1 MGGRV
6 KDIPVRKEPQVD
18 KSEMHLSQASL
29 QDPHLHKRSLPLS
42 ALSGKDAEQVSCFL
56 TDVDD
61 TITTGGRLLPP
72 ALESLW
78 KLHAAGIRVIL
89 VTGGSAGWA
98 DTYFRQWPVDAVIT
112 ESGAIAWYRDAQG
125 KRCRIDHPAIEQKD
139 YRKRADRLIERVLAE
154 VPGSKLSVDQFCR
167 IYDIAFD
174 HHEEEPW
181 LDETG
186 IEAIKNICLEEGA
199 SYGVSSIHVNCW
211 FGDYTKLSM
220 VQFFLETVYG
230 MTVDAMKVRSVYSGD
245 APNDA
250 PLFAFFPMSFGVAN
264 VLAHADA
271 ISCLP
276 AYVSSEVGGHGFS
289 QIVDAVLGGAGNWEN
304 G

>member
-1 MGGRV
+1 MINTSV
-6 KDIPVRKEPQVD
+6 SKKSPDD
-18 KSEMHLSQASL
+18 KPEMY
-29 QDPHLHKRSLPLS
+29 QDQPDTHDPYLHERPLPLS
-42 ALSGKDAEQVSCFL
+42 ALTGKDAEQVSFFL

-61 TITTGGRLLPP
+61 TVTTGGRLLPA

-78 KLHAAGIRVIL
+78 KLHEAGIRVIL

-112 ESGAIAWYRDAQG
+112 ESGAIAWYRDEQG

-139 YRKRADRLIERVLAE
+139 YRRRADRLIERVLTE

-186 IEAIKNICLEEGA
+186 IEAIKSICLEEGA
-199 SYGVSSIHVNCW
+199 SFGVSSIHVNCW

-220 VQFFLETVYG
+220 VQYFLETVYG
-230 MTVDAMKVRSVYSGD
+230 MTFDDMLVRSVYCGD

-250 PLFAFFPMSFGVAN
+250 PLFSFFPLSFGVAN
-264 VLAHADA
+264 VLSHADS

-276 AYVSSEVGGHGFS
+276 AYVSSEIGGQGFS
-289 QIVDAVLGGAGNWEN
+289 LIVDAVLGGRKPVKRIL
-304 G
+304 